1 MSSQL
6 TQRGSLDVESEMLPQ
21 EPPPWIIRSAAWVLV
36 GAFLFAL
43 LIAIVMRLPETVHC
57 QFVLIPATGA
67 DPIQSPHQAIIS
79 RVGVEEGQTVKAG
92 EELFVLRSEE
102 IRGWDTQFRTLT
114 EDLRSK
120 EESLAR
126 SETAYAA
133 QAQIKNAEIEQAKS
147 EVKFRQNHREASQD
161 LVARMQQLATQGG
174 VSQVDLVKLKL
185 DLAGSEKDFSV
196 AQRTL
201 QQVNLD
207 RERMETEHARQRA
220 EQQSEIEKLKMRIG
234 ALKTDLEN
242 THQNLLT
249 VRSPYEGVIT
259 SMDQRTVGSFV
270 QQGQVLCQL
279 ARKDA
284 KPRARMTLNEA
295 GLPKL
300 AIAQR
305 VRYFFEAFP
314 YQRYGAVTGKL
325 DWISPSA
332 VTTTDGSHFVA
343 LGSLDRYEISP
354 HAGQVL
360 PLRVGMRG
368 QAHIIVGGRT
378 LIEYAFEPI
387 RQLRESIKQSILGP
401 Q

>member
-1 MSSQL
+1 MSPQT
-6 TQRGSLDVESEMLPQ
+6 TQRGSFDLEAELLPL
-21 EPPPWIIRSAAWVLV
+21 EPPHWIIRAAAWLLLA
-36 GAFLFAL
+36 GFLWAL
-43 LIAIVMRLPETVHC
+43 LIAIVVRLPETVRC
-57 QFVLIPATGA
+57 RFVLIPATGA
-67 DPIQSPHQAIIS
+67 DPIQSPRQAVIS
-79 RVGVEEGQTVKAG
+79 HVAVDEGQPVKKG
-92 EELFVLRSEE
+92 DELFVLRSDE
-102 IRGWDTQFRTLT
+102 IRGWDTQFRTLS

-126 SETAYAA
+126 YDTAYAS
-133 QAQIKNAEIEQAKS
+133 QLEIKKAEIEQAKS
-147 EVKFRQNHREASQD
+147 EVKFRENHAKTSRD
-161 LVARMQQLATQGG
+161 LVIRMEKLAEKGG
-174 VSQVDLVKLKL
+174 ISEVDLIKLKL

-196 AQRTL
+196 AQRTV

-207 RERMETEHARQRA
+207 RERMETEHARQRG

-242 THQNLLT
+242 TQQNLLT

-279 ARKDA
+279 APKDA

-300 AIAQR
+300 TIAQR

-325 DWISPSA
+325 DWISQSA
-332 VTTTDGSHFVA
+332 VTTTDGTHFVA

-354 HAGQVL
+354 RAGQVL

-368 QAHIIVGGRT
+368 QANIIVGGRT

-387 RQLRESIKQSILGP
+387 RQLRESMKQ
-401 Q
+401 

>member
-6 TQRGSLDVESEMLPQ
+6 TQRGSLDAESEMSPQ
-21 EPPPWIIRSAAWVLV
+21 EPPPWIVRSTAWLLI

-43 LIAIVMRLPETVHC
+43 FIVIVMRLPETVNC

-67 DPIQSPHQAIIS
+67 DPIQSPRQAIIS
-79 RVGVEEGQTVKAG
+79 RVAVEEGQPVKAG
-92 EELFVLRSEE
+92 EDLFVLRSDE

-114 EDLRSK
+114 EDLHGK

-126 SETAYAA
+126 YNTAYAS
-133 QAQIKNAEIEQAKS
+133 QLEIKKAEIEQAKS
-147 EVKFRQNHREASQD
+147 EVQFRENHASTSRE
-161 LVARMQQLATQGG
+161 LVTRMEKLAQKGG
-174 VSQVDLVKLKL
+174 ISEVDLIKLKL
-185 DLAGSEKDFSV
+185 DLAGSEKDLSV
-196 AQRTL
+196 AQRTV

-207 RERMETEHARQRA
+207 RQRIETEHARLRG

-242 THQNLLT
+242 TQQNLLT
-249 VRSPYEGVIT
+249 VRSPYEGVVI

-279 ARKDA
+279 APKDA

-295 GLPKL
+295 GFPKL

-343 LGSLDRYEISP
+343 LGSLDRDGISP
-354 HAGQVL
+354 RAGQVL
-360 PLRVGMRG
+360 ALRVGMRG

-387 RQLRESIKQSILGP
+387 RQLRESMKQ
-401 Q
+401 

>member
-6 TQRGSLDVESEMLPQ
+6 TQRGSLDAESEMSPQ
-21 EPPPWIIRSAAWVLV
+21 EPPPWVIRTAAWVLV

-43 LIAIVMRLPETVHC
+43 LIAIVMRLPESVHC
-57 QFVLIPATGA
+57 PFVLIPATGA
-67 DPIQSPHQAIIS
+67 DPIQAPRQAIIS
-79 RVGVEEGQTVKAG
+79 QVVVNEGQPVKAG
-92 EELFVLRSEE
+92 EDLFVLRSDE

-114 EDLRSK
+114 EDLRTK
-120 EESLAR
+120 EESLTQY
-126 SETAYAA
+126 ETAYVA
-133 QAQIKNAEIEQAKS
+133 QPEIKKAEIEQAKS
-147 EVKFRQNHREASQD
+147 EVKFRENHAATSRD
-161 LVARMQQLATQGG
+161 LVSRMEKLAKQGG
-174 VSQVDLVKLKL
+174 ESEIDLVKLKL
-185 DLAGSEKDFSV
+185 DLAGSEKDLSV
-196 AQRTL
+196 TQRTV

-234 ALKTDLEN
+234 GLKTDLEN
-242 THQNLLT
+242 TQQNLLT

-270 QQGQVLCQL
+270 QQGQALCQL

-284 KPRARMTLNEA
+284 KPRVRMTLNEA

-325 DWISPSA
+325 DWISPSTI
-332 VTTTDGSHFVA
+332 TTTDGSHFIA
-343 LGSLDRYEISP
+343 LGSLDRYEISQ
-354 HAGQVL
+354 HAGKVL
-360 PLRVGMRG
+360 PLRVGMKG
-368 QAHIIVGGRT
+368 DAHIIVGGRT

-387 RQLRESIKQSILGP
+387 RQLRESTRQ
-401 Q
+401 

>member
-1 MSSQL
+1 L
-6 TQRGSLDVESEMLPQ
+6 
-21 EPPPWIIRSAAWVLV
+21 
-36 GAFLFAL
+36 
-43 LIAIVMRLPETVHC
+43 
-57 QFVLIPATGA
+57 
-67 DPIQSPHQAIIS
+67 
-79 RVGVEEGQTVKAG
+79 
-92 EELFVLRSEE
+92 
-102 IRGWDTQFRTLT
+102 
-114 EDLRSK
+114 
-120 EESLAR
+120 
-126 SETAYAA
+126 
-133 QAQIKNAEIEQAKS
+133 
-147 EVKFRQNHREASQD
+147 
-161 LVARMQQLATQGG
+161 
-174 VSQVDLVKLKL
+174 
-185 DLAGSEKDFSV
+185 SV

-242 THQNLLT
+242 TQQNLLT
-249 VRSPYEGVIT
+249 LRSPYDGVII

-279 ARKDA
+279 AGKDA

-300 AIAQR
+300 TVTQR

-332 VTTTDGSHFVA
+332 VTTTDGTHFVA

-354 HAGQVL
+354 RAGQVL

-387 RQLRESIKQSILGP
+387 RQLRESMKQ
-401 Q
+401 

>member
-6 TQRGSLDVESEMLPQ
+6 TERGSLDVESEMLPQ
-21 EPPPWIIRSAAWVLV
+21 EPPPWIIRSAAWILL

-43 LIAIVMRLPETVHC
+43 LIAIVMRLPETVSC
-57 QFVLIPATGA
+57 PFVLVPAAGA
-67 DPIQSPHQAIIS
+67 DPIQSPVRAIIS
-79 RVGVEEGQTVKAG
+79 HVGVDEGQPVKAG
-92 EELFVLRSEE
+92 EELYVLRSDE
-102 IRGWDTQFRTLT
+102 IRGLDTQFRTLT

-120 EESLAR
+120 EESLTQ

-133 QAQIKNAEIEQAKS
+133 QLEIKKAEIEQAKS
-147 EVKFRQNHREASQD
+147 EVKFRENHASTSRE
-161 LVARMQQLATQGG
+161 LVKRMEKLAKLGG
-174 VSQVDLVKLKL
+174 ESEIDLVKLKL
-185 DLAGSEKDFSV
+185 DLAGSEKDLSV
-196 AQRTL
+196 AQRTV

-207 RERMETEHARQRA
+207 RERMETEHVRQRA

-234 ALKTDLEN
+234 ALKTDLKN
-242 THQNLLT
+242 TQQNLLT
-249 VRSPYEGVIT
+249 IRSPYEGVII
-259 SMDQRTVGSFV
+259 SMDQRSVGTFV

-279 ARKDA
+279 APKDA

-332 VTTTDGSHFVA
+332 VTTTEGSRFVA

-387 RQLRESIKQSILGP
+387 RQLRESMKQ
-401 Q
+401 

>member
-1 MSSQL
+1 MGSQL
-6 TQRGSLDVESEMLPQ
+6 TQRGSLDAESEMSPQ
-21 EPPPWIIRSAAWVLV
+21 EPPPWIVRTTAWILV

-57 QFVLIPATGA
+57 RFILIPATGA
-67 DPIQSPHQAIIS
+67 DPIQSPRQAIIS
-79 RVGVEEGQTVKAG
+79 RVAVEEGQPVKAG
-92 EELFVLRSEE
+92 ENLFVLRSDE

-114 EDLRSK
+114 EDLHTK
-120 EESLAR
+120 EEGLTQYK
-126 SETAYAA
+126 TAYAA
-133 QAQIKNAEIEQAKS
+133 ELEIKKAEIEQAKS
-147 EVKFRQNHREASQD
+147 EVKFRQNHAATSRD
-161 LVARMQQLATQGG
+161 LVTRMEKLAKQGG
-174 VSQVDLVKLKL
+174 ESEIDLVKLKL
-185 DLAGSEKDFSV
+185 DLAGSEKDLSV

-207 RERMETEHARQRA
+207 RQRMETEHVRQLGEQRA
-220 EQQSEIEKLKMRIG
+220 EIEKLKMRLG

-242 THQNLLT
+242 TQQNLLT
-249 VRSPYEGVIT
+249 LRSPYEGVVI

-279 ARKDA
+279 ARKDS
-284 KPRARMTLNEA
+284 KPRARMTLSEG

-300 AIAQR
+300 AVAQR
-305 VRYFFEAFP
+305 VRYFFDAFP

-332 VTTTDGSHFVA
+332 VTTAEGSHFVA

-354 HAGQVL
+354 RAGQVL

-368 QAHIIVGGRT
+368 DAHIIIGDRT

-387 RQLRESIKQSILGP
+387 RQLRESMKQ
-401 Q
+401 

>member
-6 TQRGSLDVESEMLPQ
+6 TERGSLDVESEMLPQ
-21 EPPPWIIRSAAWVLV
+21 EPPPWIIRSTAWLLLA
-36 GAFLFAL
+36 AFLFAL
-43 LIAIVMRLPETVHC
+43 LVAVVMRLPETVHC

-67 DPIQSPHQAIIS
+67 DPIQSPRQAIIS
-79 RVGVEEGQTVKAG
+79 HVAVEEGQPVKLG
-92 EELFVLRSEE
+92 EELFVLRSDE
-102 IRGWDTQFRTLT
+102 IRGWDMQFRTLT

-120 EESLAR
+120 EESLTR

-133 QAQIKNAEIEQAKS
+133 QLEIKKAEIEQAKS
-147 EVKFRQNHREASQD
+147 EVKFRENHAGTTRE
-161 LVARMQQLATQGG
+161 LVTRMEKLAKLGG
-174 VSQVDLVKLKL
+174 ESEIDLVKLKL
-185 DLAGSEKDFSV
+185 DLAGSEKDLSV
-196 AQRTL
+196 AQRTV

-207 RERMETEHARQRA
+207 RERMETEQARQRA

-234 ALKTDLEN
+234 GLKTDLEN

-279 ARKDA
+279 AAKDA

-332 VTTTDGSHFVA
+332 VTTPEGSHFVA

-354 HAGQVL
+354 RAGQVL

-368 QAHIIVGGRT
+368 DAHIIVGGRT

-387 RQLRESIKQSILGP
+387 RQLRESMKQ
-401 Q
+401 

>member
-6 TQRGSLDVESEMLPQ
+6 TQRGSLDAESEMSPQ
-21 EPPPWIIRSAAWVLV
+21 EPPPWIVRTTAWILV

-57 QFVLIPATGA
+57 RFILIPATGA
-67 DPIQSPHQAIIS
+67 DPIQSPRQAIIS
-79 RVGVEEGQTVKAG
+79 RVAVEEGQPVKAG
-92 EELFVLRSEE
+92 EDLFVLRSDE

-114 EDLRSK
+114 EDLHGK

-126 SETAYAA
+126 YNTAYAS
-133 QAQIKNAEIEQAKS
+133 QLEIKKAEIEQAKS
-147 EVKFRQNHREASQD
+147 EVKFRENHATTSRD
-161 LVARMQQLATQGG
+161 LVTRMEKLAQKGG
-174 VSQVDLVKLKL
+174 ISEVDLIKLKL

-201 QQVNLD
+201 QQVKLD
-207 RERMETEHARQRA
+207 RERMETEHARQRG
-220 EQQSEIEKLKMRIG
+220 EQQSEIEKLKMRLG

-242 THQNLLT
+242 TQQNLLT
-249 VRSPYEGVIT
+249 LRSPYEGVII

-279 ARKDA
+279 ARKES

-332 VTTTDGSHFVA
+332 VTSAEGSHFVA

-354 HAGQVL
+354 RAGQVL

-368 QAHIIVGGRT
+368 DAHIIVGGRT

-387 RQLRESIKQSILGP
+387 RQLRESMKQ
-401 Q
+401 